1 MKKLAEYFAESEQG
15 SIRPQVGDTVDIHIN
30 EELAIEAG
38 VLESTEDKLVLEY
51 DERGISLLEALDL
64 VEGFT
69 PDSFEGYVTNF
80 EFTGDDGETQ
90 NGTLYFTANVEDGQ
104 VVVDPKS
111 LRGESDPDYIA
122 KVDDESATL
131 VVQPGQIDHEYALE
145 AAQEEAEVIWSMR
158 DDKYAHGESVEHID
172 EEELDELDE
181 GAMKNVVTD
190 IEDAMGPTKIRYKL
204 KQKGGKF
211 IVSVDSNDEEDAQK
225 ALKMHPLYVAGKLRV
240 VPEDTVEEAHEKKCD
255 DCGKPISKC
264 ECDDHDHKEEMDE
277 SKSSAIAEAVS
288 QVEARLLKEYTEFK
302 EMQAHQ
308 GIPGADEVLGKK
320 PNQML
325 KKAAMDVHMTK
336 SGNREMAK
344 RLKEEPNEGNE
355 FSGALA
361 QAKKDGKEE
370 FEVDGKTFKV
380 QKEGFEPHEKVG
392 TKKKTKHGTLEKTKD
407 GVKHTRDYKPDYLD
421 LDGDGDKEEPMK
433 KAAKDAKKKKS

>member
-225 ALKMHPLYVAGKLRV
+225 ALKMHPLYVVGKLRV
-240 VPEDTVEEAHEKKCD
+240 VPEEIDEAKYQGREVKL
-255 DCGKPISKC
+255 GKP
-264 ECDDHDHKEEMDE
+264 M
-277 SKSSAIAEAVS
+277 
-288 QVEARLLKEYTEFK
+288 R
-302 EMQAHQ
+302 
-308 GIPGADEVLGKK
+308 G
-320 PNQML
+320 
-325 KKAAMDVHMTK
+325 DV
-336 SGNREMAK
+336 AK
-344 RLKEEPNEGNE
+344 YKVYV
-355 FSGALA
+355 
-361 QAKKDGKEE
+361 KD
-370 FEVDGKTFKV
+370 
-380 QKEGFEPHEKVG
+380 
-392 TKKKTKHGTLEKTKD
+392 KKTGN
-407 GVKHTRDYKPDYLD
+407 VKKVNF
-421 LDGDGDKEEPMK
+421 GDKNMEIKRDDPK
-433 KAAKDAKKKKS
+433 RRKSFRARHGCGTPKASDRTKARYWSCRMWSSKPVSKII